1 MEQFTR
7 TQRRALCALR
17 RAYQQQHGDL
27 FNGAE
32 LARLRFL
39 RWLCQ
44 TERLVP

>member
-1 MEQFTR
+1 MEQFTPA
-7 TQRRALCALR
+7 QRRALRALR
-17 RAYQQQHGDL
+17 RTYQQHGDL

-44 TERLVP
+44 TERLAP